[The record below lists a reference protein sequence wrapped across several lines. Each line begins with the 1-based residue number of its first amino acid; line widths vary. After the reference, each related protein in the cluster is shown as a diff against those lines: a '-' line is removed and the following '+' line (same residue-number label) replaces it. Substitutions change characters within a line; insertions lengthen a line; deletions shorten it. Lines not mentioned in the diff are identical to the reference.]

1 MGENYEIILSRLKEV
16 LSARSDADVARG
28 LEISTA
34 ALSAFKKQG
43 KFPYERLVKFCL
55 TRDISIDWL
64 FKGEQTAPPAPTALN
79 KDLLRSIIEG
89 IEEYLD
95 TESLELPADKKA
107 ELAVYL
113 YERLLK
119 EKTAAS
125 NVRGEVKALLK
136 LVA

>member
-16 LSARSDADVARG
+16 LDAKSDADVARG

-64 FKGEQTAPPAPTALN
+64 FKGGHTSPPAPTSLN

-89 IEEYLD
+89 VEEYLRR
-95 TESLELPADKKA
+95 EHLELPADKKA
-107 ELAVYL
+107 ELTVYL

-119 EKTAAS
+119 EKTDS
-125 NVRGEVKALLK
+125 SQVRGEVKALLK